1 MMSCLVSRGSRFD
14 TGWRLTNSQVAQRQS
29 VRLLTEGSRFRN
41 SPCEQQMVSYDL
53 IEIIPSLPIQS
64 DVVLMVKRHAV
75 NVKDGDSNSSVG
87 AKNNLI

>member
-1 MMSCLVSRGSRFD
+1 
-14 TGWRLTNSQVAQRQS
+14 
-29 VRLLTEGSRFRN
+29 
-41 SPCEQQMVSYDL
+41 MVSYDL